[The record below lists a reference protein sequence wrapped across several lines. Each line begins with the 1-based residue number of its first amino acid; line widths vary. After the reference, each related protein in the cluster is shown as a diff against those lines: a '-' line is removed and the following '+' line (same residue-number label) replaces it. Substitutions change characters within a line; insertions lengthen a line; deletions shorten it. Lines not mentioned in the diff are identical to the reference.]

1 MKSQPSLRLAVASP
15 LVVLFLSSC
24 SLLPHGSND
33 ASQVVYAL
41 PARQP
46 GSSPLDQAMTP
57 IGKPFSFS
65 RDRFV
70 LTDEQIAVLARAAPQ
85 WAKDKVK
92 LLVIG
97 FAKRELPPA
106 YARVLAHRRAEALRQ
121 VLIEHGLDAAN
132 IHSTGYGNDIPSM
145 GAEDSV
151 VIYQILPP
159 TSQTAGKT

>member
-1 MKSQPSLRLAVASP
+1 MKPQPSLLLVAAALGLS
-15 LVVLFLSSC
+15 VSSC
-24 SLLPHGSND
+24 SLLPHGSAD
-33 ASQVVYAL
+33 AAKVIYAL

-46 GSSPLDQAMTP
+46 GSSPLGQSMTP

-70 LTDEQIAVLARAAPQ
+70 LTEEQTAILAKAAPL
-85 WAKDKVK
+85 WVKDKVK
-92 LLVIG
+92 LLVVG

-121 VLIEHGLDAAN
+121 VLIEHGLDAGN

-151 VIYQILPP
+151 VIYQIVPP
-159 TSQTAGKT
+159 TAQTAGKT